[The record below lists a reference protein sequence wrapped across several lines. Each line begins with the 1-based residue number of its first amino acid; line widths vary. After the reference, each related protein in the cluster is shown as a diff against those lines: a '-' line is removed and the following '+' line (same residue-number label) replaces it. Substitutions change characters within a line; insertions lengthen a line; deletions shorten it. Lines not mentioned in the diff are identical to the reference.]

1 LEEVVAIANE
11 RDSLRSEVETYV
23 RRSLGLLKILLELH
37 LDIAQREAAREQ
49 RRLLLGIVAAS
60 IGIGLLAMG
69 TGLLQAIAVW
79 WVHRLGLTWFAALA
93 SVAVADTVLG
103 LLGLLIAVLTLR
115 GGYMSETRRR
125 VASTTATL
133 LQDQD

>member
-1 LEEVVAIANE
+1 MSANE

-23 RRSLGLLKILLELH
+23 RRSFGLLKILLDLH

-49 RRLLLGIVAAS
+49 RRLLLGMVAAS

-79 WVHRLGLTWFAALA
+79 WVHRLGLTWFVALA

>member
-1 LEEVVAIANE
+1 MAIANE
-11 RDSLRSEVETYV
+11 RESLRSEVETYV

-49 RRLLLGIVAAS
+49 RRLFLGIVAAS

-79 WVHRLGLTWFAALA
+79 WVHRSGLTWFAALA
-93 SVAVADTVLG
+93 SVGVADTVLG

>member
-1 LEEVVAIANE
+1 MAIAPE
-11 RDSLRSEVETYV
+11 SQSLTAEVETYV
-23 RRSLGLLKILLELH
+23 RRSLGLFKILLELH
-37 LDIAQREAAREQ
+37 LEIAQREAAREQ
-49 RRLLLGIVAAS
+49 RRLLLGLVAAS

-79 WVHRLGLTWFAALA
+79 WVHRLGLTWFASLA
-93 SVAVADTVLG
+93 SVAVGDTLLG
-103 LLGLLIAVLTLR
+103 LLALLIAVLTLR

-133 LQDQD
+133 LQDQDSH